1 MKRIIGSQ
9 AMLAAKRLGLL
20 EHPLQDSMV
29 AAGGGCIAVY
39 VCDPNLALRAAEVT
53 QT

>member
-1 MKRIIGSQ
+1 
-9 AMLAAKRLGLL
+9 
-20 EHPLQDSMV
+20 MV
-29 AAGGGCIAVY
+29 NQFLAGGAYIALY